1 MWRIAAAYLATALV
15 FGALD
20 AVWLTQSFSAV
31 YLPEIGKLTLPSPEP
46 VASLAFYLV
55 YIAGVVRFAVAPALS
70 SGGALRAATQGA
82 WLGLIAYATYDLTN
96 LATLQH
102 WTLKVSLIDMAWG
115 CFATATAACVA
126 TVIIGRVF
134 GASKETSK

>member
-20 AVWLTQSFSAV
+20 AVWLTQSFSTV

-55 YIAGVVRFAVAPALS
+55 YIAGVVRFAVAPALI
-70 SGGALRAATQGA
+70 SGGPLRAATQGA
-82 WLGLIAYATYDLTN
+82 FLGLVAYATYDLTN

-115 CFATATAACVA
+115 CFATATAACAA
-126 TVIIGRVF
+126 TAIIGRVF
-134 GASKETSK
+134 SASRETSV

>member
-20 AVWLTQSFSAV
+20 AVWLTQSFAAV
-31 YLPEIGKLTLPSPEP
+31 YLPEIGRLTLPSPEP
-46 VASLAFYLV
+46 VAALAFYLV
-55 YIAGVVRFAVAPALS
+55 YIAGVVRFAVAPALVA
-70 SGGALRAATQGA
+70 GGPARAAVQGA

-102 WTLKVSLIDMAWG
+102 WTLKVSLIDMTWG
-115 CFATATAACVA
+115 CVATATAACAGTAIV
-126 TVIIGRVF
+126 GRF
-134 GASKETSK
+134 ARAPKGT

>member
-20 AVWLTQSFSAV
+20 AVWLTQSFSTV
-31 YLPEIGKLTLPSPEP
+31 YLPEIGKLTLPSAEP

-70 SGGALRAATQGA
+70 SGGGAAGGDARGLAWPHRLRH
-82 WLGLIAYATYDLTN
+82 I
-96 LATLQH
+96 
-102 WTLKVSLIDMAWG
+102 
-115 CFATATAACVA
+115 
-126 TVIIGRVF
+126 
-134 GASKETSK
+134 

>member
-20 AVWLTQSFSAV
+20 AVWLTQSFSTI
-31 YLPEIGKLTLPSPEP
+31 YLPEIGKLTLPSPAP

-55 YIAGVVRFAVAPALS
+55 YIAGVVRFAVAPALT
-70 SGGALRAATQGA
+70 SGGPLRAATQGG
-82 WLGLIAYATYDLTN
+82 WLGFIAYGTYDLTN

-115 CFATATAACVA
+115 CVATATASFVA
-126 TVIIGRVF
+126 TAIVGRF
-134 GASKETSK
+134 HGATEETST